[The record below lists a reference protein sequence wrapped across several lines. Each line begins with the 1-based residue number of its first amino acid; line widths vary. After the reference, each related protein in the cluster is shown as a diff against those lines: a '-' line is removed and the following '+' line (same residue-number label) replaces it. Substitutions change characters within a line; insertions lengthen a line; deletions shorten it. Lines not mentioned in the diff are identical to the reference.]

1 MKTAIAAL
9 IALGLIAGQANA
21 RTPFE
26 VLADTAP
33 RSSVFADLQNTAPAL
48 DLRRHPRHRA
58 EVDLRPD
65 PRQRT
70 PLGRRL
76 RQPRNQRALT

>member
-33 RSSVFADLQNTAPAL
+33 RSSVFADLQRTAPRSIFDDIRDTAPKSTF
-48 DLRRHPRHRA
+48 DQIRDSAPRA
-58 EVDLRPD
+58 DGVFGSLETSAP
-65 PRQRT
+65 
-70 PLGRRL
+70 
-76 RQPRNQRALT
+76 